1 MANTNWNRAMG
12 ALIETTDPPSASSE
26 FRSRFTDYTVLANGP
41 WMFNWPSETMAWRFI
56 DCQFHGG
63 IIKDPAAPF
72 FFTNCLFNRC
82 DLDFEATADITNYFY
97 NCTFNGGAFYAPL
110 EWDTNHVR
118 MYDSLFVDATI
129 SGPSELVS
137 SHIGYYNSGRLTP
150 TNTSDVILT
159 NSAFQTG
166 TLGYFYI
173 ASNVLVNAGSR
184 YASNAGLYH
193 YTMLTNNVKEIN
205 TTVDIGFH
213 YVATDANGTP
223 LDSDGDGLP
232 DYWEDTNGNGSVEI
246 TETDWQ
252 YWDTDHD
259 GVGDGEE
266 VLQGRN
272 PLGGTLADTN
282 NLINL
287 RVFTPLK

>member
-1 MANTNWNRAMG
+1 
-12 ALIETTDPPSASSE
+12 
-26 FRSRFTDYTVLANGP
+26 
-41 WMFNWPSETMAWRFI
+41 
-56 DCQFHGG
+56 
-63 IIKDPAAPF
+63 
-72 FFTNCLFNRC
+72 
-82 DLDFEATADITNYFY
+82 
-97 NCTFNGGAFYAPL
+97 
-110 EWDTNHVR
+110 